1 MEHASINSSINLSEH
16 LTLSSEAALGHLSEL
31 NGSRLS
37 PHFTLGE
44 LCKTSV
50 NSLEGNIPGRE
61 EIENLK
67 RLCPWLE
74 ELRKRYNQRY
84 VSPPKLGGVRGGLN
98 SGISGASSDQN
109 AGISG
114 ASSDQKAGISGASS
128 DHPAHP
134 GTPPDSGGEED
145 TEEPIIISSG
155 YRSPEVNRCVGGAY
169 SSNHLTGCAVDIR
182 CVGVEQAI
190 RYAAILLDIADEWK
204 QDYDELLI
212 EKNRHGH
219 YWVHFA
225 VRPKDNR
232 RKTMFLQA
240 S

>member
-1 MEHASINSSINLSEH
+1 MGSVTINKSLRLSEH
-16 LTLSSEAALGHLSEL
+16 
-31 NGSRLS
+31 LS

-50 NSLEGNIPGRE
+50 NSLDGNIPSQE
-61 EIENLK
+61 DIENLK

-74 ELRKRYNQRY
+74 ELRLRYNQRY
-84 VSPPKLGGVRGGLN
+84 VSPPKFLAEPSGRSTSRRVALVPRSGLKKAERGGVRGGLN
-98 SGISGASSDQN
+98 SGISGAPSDQN

-114 ASSDQKAGISGASS
+114 APS

-212 EKNRHGH
+212 EKNRHGR

>member
-1 MEHASINSSINLSEH
+1 MNRNEMNKQVK
-16 LTLSSEAALGHLSEL
+16 
-31 NGSRLS
+31 LS

-50 NSLEGNIPGRE
+50 NSLDGNIPDSE
-61 EIENLK
+61 DIENLK

-74 ELRKRYNQRY
+74 ELRQRYNQRY
-84 VSPPKLGGVRGGLN
+84 VLTVGSTREGQSP
-98 SGISGASSDQN
+98 SDVCDN
-109 AGISG
+109 HSW
-114 ASSDQKAGISGASS
+114 
-128 DHPAHP
+128 
-134 GTPPDSGGEED
+134 DSPCVSP
-145 TEEPIIISSG
+145 EEPIIITSG

-182 CVGVEQAI
+182 CAGIEQAI

-212 EKNRHGH
+212 EKNRHGR

>member
-1 MEHASINSSINLSEH
+1 MEKV
-16 LTLSSEAALGHLSEL
+16 TLK
-31 NGSRLS
+31 LS
-37 PHFTLGE
+37 PHFSLGE

-50 NSLEGNIPGRE
+50 NTLDGNMPGQE

-74 ELRKRYNQRY
+74 ELRERYNRQY
-84 VSPPKLGGVRGGLN
+84 VETRRQGVQGVQDN
-98 SGISGASSDQN
+98 
-109 AGISG
+109 
-114 ASSDQKAGISGASS
+114 
-128 DHPAHP
+128 
-134 GTPPDSGGEED
+134 TE
-145 TEEPIIISSG
+145 EEPIIITSG
-155 YRSPEVNRCVGGAY
+155 FRSPEVNKCVGGAY

-190 RYAAILLDIADEWK
+190 RYAAILLDTADEWK

-212 EKNRHGH
+212 ERNRHGR

-232 RKTMFLQA
+232 RRTMFLNEK
-240 S
+240 

>member
-1 MEHASINSSINLSEH
+1 MENMNNS
-16 LTLSSEAALGHLSEL
+16 
-31 NGSRLS
+31 SRLS

-50 NSLEGNIPGRE
+50 NSLDGNIPGQE

-74 ELRKRYNQRY
+74 ELRYRYNKRY
-84 VSPPKLGGVRGGLN
+84 VSSPESGEDRRGLN
-98 SGISGASSDQN
+98 SGISGASSD
-109 AGISG
+109 
-114 ASSDQKAGISGASS
+114 
-128 DHPAHP
+128 HPAHT
-134 GTPPDSGGEED
+134 GTPPDSGGEKD

-155 YRSPEVNRCVGGAY
+155 YRSPEVNRCVGGAH

-190 RYAAILLDIADEWK
+190 RYAAILLDTADDWK

-212 EKNRHGH
+212 ERNRKGR

-225 VRPKDNR
+225 VRPPNEGNR
-232 RKTMFLQA
+232 RKTMFLCQ
-240 S
+240 